1 MRILIAEDEKEIA
14 KALKIILEKNKY
26 TVDMVHNGR
35 EALDYAL
42 STSYEVIVLD
52 IMMPEMDG
60 LSVLR
65 RLREMGIA
73 TPVMFLTAKSEIE
86 DRVAGLN
93 AGADDYLSKPF
104 ATSEFVARVK
114 ALSRRSEVYAPSV
127 LTFANINLDCNSYVL
142 SSEQQEIRL
151 NNKEF
156 QMLELFIKH
165 PRHVF
170 SSEHLMDKIWGAD
183 SEASIDVVW
192 TYVGFLRKK
201 LKQLDAQAE
210 IKTIRGAGYS
220 LEEMIC

>member
-1 MRILIAEDEKEIA
+1 MRVLIAEDEKEIA

-26 TVDMVHNGR
+26 TVDAVYDGK
-35 EALDYAL
+35 EAMDYIMHTA
-42 STSYEVIVLD
+42 YDVIILD
-52 IMMPEMDG
+52 IMMPGMDG

-65 RLREMGIA
+65 CLREKGISA
-73 TPVMFLTAKSEIE
+73 PVMFLTAKSEIE

-114 ALSRRSEVYAPSV
+114 ALSRRSESYAPSV
-127 LTFANINLDCNSYVL
+127 VTFANVKLDCNAYIL
-142 SSEQQEIRL
+142 STDSDEVRL

-156 QMLELFIKH
+156 QLLELFIKY
-165 PRHVF
+165 PQHVF

-183 SEASIDVVW
+183 SEAGIDVVW

-201 LKQLDAQAE
+201 LKQLGATAE

-220 LEEMIC
+220 LEETVC